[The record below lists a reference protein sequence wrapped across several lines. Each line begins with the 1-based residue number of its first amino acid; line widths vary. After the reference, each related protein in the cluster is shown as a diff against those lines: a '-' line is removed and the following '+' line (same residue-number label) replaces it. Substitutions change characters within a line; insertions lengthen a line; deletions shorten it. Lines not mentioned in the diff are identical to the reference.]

1 MTTLNDLEKRAK
13 ALADTRASVA
23 SIVQTL
29 NDGIDALKRNHMAAL
44 KKAVNAAAEQH
55 ERLKAVI
62 DENPQL
68 FVKPRTVVMHGIK
81 LGFAKG
87 KGSVE
92 FDDADQVV
100 RLIEKHHPDQVD
112 ILVQVEETPV
122 KAALAQLT
130 AAELKKLGVTV
141 EGTSDVV
148 VIKPTDSAVDKTVK
162 ALMKAA
168 IDETAEAAT

>member
-1 MTTLNDLEKRAK
+1 MSLPDIERRAK
-13 ALADTRASVA
+13 ALAETRERLSAIVTELNAGIEALHRAQMPALRRAVA
-23 SIVQTL
+23 AVA
-29 NDGIDALKRNHMAAL
+29 DRHDELKGL
-44 KKAVNAAAEQH
+44 IEQH
-55 ERLKAVI
+55 PE
-62 DENPQL
+62 L

-81 LGFAKG
+81 LGYAKG

-112 ILVQVEETPV
+112 VLVQVEKTPV
-122 KAALAQLT
+122 KAALAQLS

-148 VIKPTDSAVDKTVK
+148 LIKPTDSAVDKTVK

-168 IDETAEAAT
+168 IGEKTEAAS

>member
-1 MTTLNDLEKRAK
+1 MSMHEIERHAK
-13 ALADTRASVA
+13 ALADARERLGAIVSELNADLDARMRQSMPALKRAVA
-23 SIVQTL
+23 AAA
-29 NDGIDALKRNHMAAL
+29 DKHDALKGAIQLAPM
-44 KKAVNAAAEQH
+44 
-55 ERLKAVI
+55 
-62 DENPQL
+62 L
-68 FVKPRTVVMHGIK
+68 FVKPRTVTLHGIK
-81 LGFAKG
+81 LGYAKG

-100 RLIEKHHPDQVD
+100 KLIKKLHPDSVD
-112 ILVQVEETPV
+112 VLIAVKEEPV
-122 KAALAQLT
+122 KNALAQLS

-168 IDETAEAAT
+168 TDEEVTAC

>member
-81 LGFAKG
+81 FGFK
-87 KGSVE
+87 KGSGALE
-92 FDDADQVV
+92 FEDEARVV
-100 RLIEKHHPDQVD
+100 ALIEKHFPERADV
-112 ILVQVEETPV
+112 LVATTKKPV
-122 KAALAQLT
+122 KTALSQLT
-130 AAELKKLGVTV
+130 VAELKRLGVTV
-141 EGTSDVV
+141 EGTDDVV
-148 VIKPTDSAVDKTVK
+148 VIKPTDSAVDKLVNQLLK
-162 ALMKAA
+162 SAV
-168 IDETAEAAT
+168 DEKAEA